1 MLRWSLAALGACF
14 TLLAGG
20 LLAQSSESIPGVEN
34 PQRAWQ
40 NWALNCQG
48 CHRPD
53 GTGSAETTPALLG
66 TTAKFLRVPAG
77 REYLSRVPGV
87 ATSALSDRDLAEEL
101 NWMLWRFD
109 RDNIPKDFTPYTPD
123 EVKALRARPL
133 RVEASKMRS
142 ELLAQAETRGKP

>member
-1 MLRWSLAALGACF
+1 MQRLALVLLVLSFALL
-14 TLLAGG
+14 TRVLLAEGND
-20 LLAQSSESIPGVEN
+20 AIPGVEN
-34 PQRAWQ
+34 AQRAWQ

-66 TTAKFLRVPAG
+66 TTAKFLRVPQG

-87 ATSALSDRDLAEEL
+87 ATSALNDRDLAEEL

-109 RDNIPKDFTPYTPD
+109 KDDIPKDFRPYTAE
-123 EVKALRARPL
+123 EVKALRSQPL
-133 RVEASKMRS
+133 RLEASKMRA
-142 ELLAQAETRGKP
+142 ELLSQAEAVGKP